1 MAKRTRR
8 ISVKDIIAFLPCIDS
23 RLKVEPS
30 TDGKVSSLIISDS
43 VATGVKLENGVEYSA
58 KTIVSSI
65 SPVNT
70 FLDLVG
76 AQNLETDLIRRIRAL
91 RYSGNTSKLNIIY
104 FTNQIT

>member
-1 MAKRTRR
+1 MSVHGGVTSFINALFKSAEENGVDFVFKR
-8 ISVKDIIAFLPCIDS
+8 
-23 RLKVEPS
+23 
-30 TDGKVSSLIISDS
+30 KVSSLIISDS

-76 AQNLETDLIRRIRAL
+76 PQNLETDLTRRIQSSQVL
-91 RYSGNTSKLNIIY
+91 RKY
-104 FTNQIT
+104 Q